1 MILQTETAGACWARL
16 LAALLVTSRAAA
28 EAGAPPGSGQPKPR
42 AAQFV
47 PSFGPPV
54 QQPVFEFYHEP
65 QHYTGQAFGDSFAP
79 SPPDPLLNALQA
91 TAAPHSEPQ
100 SNVPERLQLSA
111 QPQDL
116 SQLLPASLYAAS
128 PLYKA
133 LDKAAPLEV
142 TEAPITIQTPQPP
155 QSSLHNPHSFHSVV
169 NYGVISVHH
178 GDHFEPHNNNGVA
191 EPDRYHMSS
200 GTLKEIHCTFTIPY
214 LPLAQFNLP
223 ETAAAPQTPAGGILR
238 LPGSQAPCTVRG
250 SSRYGHLAGLQRRYG
265 QNYEK
270 CAVAFTVHID

>member
-1 MILQTETAGACWARL
+1 MILQTATAGACWARL
-16 LAALLVTSRAAA
+16 LAALLLTSRAAA
-28 EAGAPPGSGQPKPR
+28 EAGAPPGSGQPRPR
-42 AAQFV
+42 SAQFV

-91 TAAPHSEPQ
+91 TAAPHTELQ

-111 QPQDL
+111 QPPDL

-142 TEAPITIQTPQPP
+142 TEAPITTQTPQPP

-191 EPDRYHMSS
+191 EPDRHHTS
-200 GTLKEIHCTFTIPY
+200 
-214 LPLAQFNLP
+214 LAEQRAATRLGQSTSDAVALSLQP
-223 ETAAAPQTPAGGILR
+223 PPAPAAPRSAQRPPDAETVSPEPAGAR
-238 LPGSQAPCTVRG
+238 EAEP
-250 SSRYGHLAGLQRRYG
+250 
-265 QNYEK
+265 K
-270 CAVAFTVHID
+270 

>member
-28 EAGAPPGSGQPKPR
+28 EAGAPSGSGQPKPR

-47 PSFGPPV
+47 PSFGPPA

-65 QHYTGQAFGDSFAP
+65 QHYTRWWLLQGQAFGDSFAP

-91 TAAPHSEPQ
+91 TAAPHSELQ

-133 LDKAAPLEV
+133 LDKTAPLEV

-178 GDHFEPHNNNGVA
+178 GDHFEPHNNGVA
-191 EPDRYHMSS
+191 EPDRHHTSS
-200 GTLKEIHCTFTIPY
+200 AEQRSAPRLGQSTSDAVALSLQP
-214 LPLAQFNLP
+214 PPAP
-223 ETAAAPQTPAGGILR
+223 AAPPAAQR
-238 LPGSQAPCTVRG
+238 PPDAETV
-250 SSRYGHLAGLQRRYG
+250 SPEPADA
-265 QNYEK
+265 EPK
-270 CAVAFTVHID
+270 